1 MRRIM
6 LLALAFSLSACATKA
21 EVDEMT
27 ARLDALEKKVTELE
41 SRKPTTTN
49 NAAAAIDPEAEGKAK
64 ALLDEAN
71 NLIGSNNVPGAKAKL
86 DELFKSYGSTRT
98 AQQALRTKQELDVVG
113 KKVTTPAMEKW
124 FTGSDKDLS
133 LESGTTLLV
142 FWEVWCPHCQR
153 EVPKIEATYEKYKG
167 KLNVVGVTKLTKSA
181 TEEKVADFIKE
192 KELTYPI
199 AKETGDTS
207 KLFAVSGIP
216 AAAVVKNGEVVWRGH
231 PANLTDAMLEGWI

>member
-1 MRRIM
+1 MRRIT
-6 LLALAFSLSACATKA
+6 LLALALSMSACATKA

-41 SRKPTTTN
+41 SRKPTTAG
-49 NAAAAIDPEAEGKAK
+49 AAAAIDPEAEGKAK
-64 ALLDEAN
+64 ALLDEATG
-71 NLIGSNNVPGAKAKL
+71 LISSNNVPGAKAKL
-86 DELFKSYGSTRT
+86 DELFKTYGSTRT

-113 KKVTTPAMEKW
+113 KKVTTPTMEKW
-124 FTGSDKDLS
+124 FVGSEKDLS

-153 EVPKIEATYEKYKG
+153 ETPKVEATYEKYKG
-167 KLNVVGVTKLTKSA
+167 KLKVVGLTKITKSA
-181 TEEKVADFIKE
+181 TEEKVTEFIKE
-192 KELTYPI
+192 HELTYPM
-199 AKETGDTS
+199 AKEGGDTS